1 MGKHKYT
8 IEEITEWRREH
19 GEGFIYCN
27 PDDSNIIVPKWS
39 GIGYTLNF
47 ANPFSFVIMAL
58 ILGAIVAF
66 IVLIRYF
73 H

>member
-8 IEEITEWRREH
+8 IEELTEWRREH

-39 GIGYTLNF
+39 GFGYTLNF
-47 ANPFSFVIMAL
+47 AHPFSIVIMAL
-58 ILGAIVAF
+58 VLGVIVASILLF
-66 IVLIRYF
+66 RRF
-73 H
+73 R